1 MKEKYCKTHTTVRE
15 KMGADSGCSGALVKL
30 TLLGISLF
38 AFYIRTF
45 GVRKFE
51 PVLHGSEGTFSVSK
65 KTYRVKFRLQDF
77 AQVGIVR
84 KGRELGF

>member
-1 MKEKYCKTHTTVRE
+1 MPLSD
-15 KMGADSGCSGALVKL
+15 GFSGAAVRL

-51 PVLHGSEGTFSVSK
+51 PVLNGSAGTF
-65 KTYRVKFRLQDF
+65 TRF
-77 AQVGIVR
+77 AR
-84 KGRELGF
+84 KN